1 MALND
6 IEPKETEESAVE
18 AAQLV
23 LRVKMRT
30 STHFWPFQS
39 FLLELAR
46 VVKVLVSLEVLA
58 WDWLKARSY

>member
-1 MALND
+1 MASSG
-6 IEPKETEESAVE
+6 IAPKETEESVVE

-58 WDWLKARSY
+58 WDWLKATSY

>member
-1 MALND
+1 MASSG
-6 IEPKETEESAVE
+6 IEPKETEESVVE

-46 VVKVLVSLEVLA
+46 VVKALVLLEVLA
-58 WDWLKARSY
+58 WDWLKATSY